1 MNCLL
6 AGRLMSDPTKRF
18 FASAFT
24 QTCCNQWY
32 SCMLFIQLVVTRMA
46 SAYTMMIANIDE
58 YVIDVI
64 DLDMSLKA

>member
-6 AGRLMSDPTKRF
+6 AGRLMSDPAKRF
-18 FASAFT
+18 FASVFT
-24 QTCCNQWY
+24 ETCCNYWY

-46 SAYTMMIANIDE
+46 SAYTMMIATIDE

-64 DLDMSLKA
+64 DLDLSLKA

>member
-1 MNCLL
+1 
-6 AGRLMSDPTKRF
+6 
-18 FASAFT
+18 
-24 QTCCNQWY
+24 
-32 SCMLFIQLVVTRMA
+32 MLFIQLVVTRIA